1 MPPRA
6 KKENHGIDLFFFF
19 FLFFLSR
26 CITDTEYLQNF
37 TLMENVLKPECL
49 NLCDFFILSNFAT
62 FIKKKRKR
70 AANIIT
76 IALFERDS
84 DLFECDTKIEIRLI
98 ALYFS
103 IK

>member
-6 KKENHGIDLFFFF
+6 KKENHGIDIFFFSF
-19 FLFFLSR
+19 FSFAMHYGYGVPTKFYAYGKR
-26 CITDTEYLQNF
+26 FETR
-37 TLMENVLKPECL
+37 MLKFMRL
-49 NLCDFFILSNFAT
+49 FILSNFAT
-62 FIKKKRKR
+62 FIKKTRKC
-70 AANIIT
+70 AANTIT

>member
-1 MPPRA
+1 MHYGYGVPTKFYAYGKRF
-6 KKENHGIDLFFFF
+6 ET
-19 FLFFLSR
+19 R
-26 CITDTEYLQNF
+26 
-37 TLMENVLKPECL
+37 MLKFMRL
-49 NLCDFFILSNFAT
+49 FFILSNFAT